1 MVRSGLCIVIL
12 LLFAGR
18 SHAQERPQPFET
30 LELRLGATQNVNSNF
45 LHEFWA
51 HGFGLEGGFT
61 TPFYLGYAEMGGAVH
76 RYRVNESAAV
86 PGFDALLLYAG
97 WGLDK
102 AFSRLHL
109 EGGVRI
115 GNYRMSFDEQTFAG
129 VRTESELALM
139 GHGRLA
145 VQVAGP
151 VSIYAA
157 GGYQKVYTY
166 LRMNLW
172 YASAGLS
179 YRFQTPGWL
188 ETVLR

>member
-18 SHAQERPQPFET
+18 SHAQERLRPFAT
-30 LELRLGATQNVNSNF
+30 LELRLGGTQNVNSNF

-115 GNYRMSFDEQTFAG
+115 GNDGSNGAG
-129 VRTESELALM
+129 ALCD
-139 GHGRLA
+139 GL
-145 VQVAGP
+145 VQ
-151 VSIYAA
+151 
-157 GGYQKVYTY
+157 GGDGVH
-166 LRMNLW
+166 LRIADLFCD
-172 YASAGLS
+172 
-179 YRFQTPGWL
+179 RRVP
-188 ETVLR
+188 